1 MIKLKIQVKEINYE
15 LISVLLL
22 LGIAPMLITHAYC
35 LIGILLYKN
44 TFQYSLTLL
53 YIELIILMVGV
64 VSSIV
69 VLLFSKSI
77 QITSNEKY
85 ISIGDVVILKEK
97 IKHFEYEKFN
107 LILIPF
113 LYFFK
118 KGNGLIFKISYISED
133 GINENLS
140 IRIRYKIYRK
150 IKETL

>member
-1 MIKLKIQVKEINYE
+1 M
-15 LISVLLL
+15 
-22 LGIAPMLITHAYC
+22 
-35 LIGILLYKN
+35 
-44 TFQYSLTLL
+44 
-53 YIELIILMVGV
+53 
-64 VSSIV
+64 
-69 VLLFSKSI
+69 
-77 QITSNEKY
+77 
-85 ISIGDVVILKEK
+85 ILKEK

-133 GINENLS
+133 GINEDLS

>member
-1 MIKLKIQVKEINYE
+1 MLNLKIQVKEINYE
-15 LISVLLL
+15 LISVFLL
-22 LGIAPMLITHAYC
+22 LGIAPILITHAYC
-35 LIGILLYKN
+35 LIGILFFKN
-44 TFQYSLTLL
+44 TFRYSATLL
-53 YIELIILMVGV
+53 YIELIILMLGV

-113 LYFFK
+113 LYFLK

-133 GINENLS
+133 GTNKDLS
-140 IRIRYKIYRK
+140 IRISYRIYIKIT
-150 IKETL
+150 ETL